1 MNQGRKRVPAETKPH
16 EAVLVNTLQSESAKQ
31 NANLTW
37 IEFEPGTSSDRRS
50 SNKLA
55 RRHAAFASAATRKA
69 TIARRQH
76 QQNQQDQIHSTM
88 IIHPPKKETRGPKT
102 ESDRKKAG
110 SLEKSRL
117 ESRSPDLVVYISS
130 LLGGLWSTVERPDLA
145 YKAIRTK
152 LWDAFTNSSTL
163 FQSALFV
170 AGTHANTCGV
180 PPSDLKPHF
189 GTGLILLR
197 GASLNAIQA
206 AVIAANGDSL
216 TSIAIAL
223 LAGWER
229 RYGDR
234 ESYEVHIQAWK
245 ALSLPREALEADNI
259 TRLTELSFES
269 FRERLNERALTGS
282 EALSL
287 RSNDDYGRLRGGLPS
302 GFRVF
307 QAVRPEARSVLHLVD
322 HFINEDLYAPDG
334 PAVFRRLGL
343 EAMAWGPSHSLGI
356 EPSPADEATWDQM
369 ELNALYHVRSALISA
384 AGVLLQTTLDIHHE
398 KSAMD
403 LQAGLDV
410 HTTACQHLRSE
421 ELMGTK
427 YQEVALWTRFTL
439 CAMSP
444 FALFPGRDELLKSYL
459 MRQGIETW
467 EQLRSILERHLYLG
481 MSDTKY
487 HSLYRHLTENSPVRD
502 ESHGPV
508 ALYRSYT

>member
-1 MNQGRKRVPAETKPH
+1 MNQGRKREPAETTPH
-16 EAVLVNTLQSESAKQ
+16 GAALVNPPQSKSAKQ

-37 IEFEPGTSSDRRS
+37 IGFEPGTSSDRRN

-55 RRHAAFASAATRKA
+55 RRHAALASAATRKA

-76 QQNQQDQIHSTM
+76 QQDQHQQLQDRIHST
-88 IIHPPKKETRGPKT
+88 IIKHPPRKETGVPKAR
-102 ESDRKKAG
+102 SDRKKAD
-110 SLEKSRL
+110 SLERTRT
-117 ESRSPDLVVYISS
+117 ESRSPALVVYVSY

-170 AGTHANTCGV
+170 AGTHANTCGI
-180 PPSDLKPHF
+180 PPSALKPHF

-259 TRLTELSFES
+259 TRLTELAFES

-282 EALSL
+282 AALSL
-287 RSNDDYGRLRGGLPS
+287 RHNDDYGRLRDSLPS

-307 QAVRPEARSVLHLVD
+307 HAVRPEARSLLHLV
-322 HFINEDLYAPDG
+322 HRFIDEDVHTPDAPS
-334 PAVFRRLGL
+334 VFRRLAL

-356 EPSPADEATWDQM
+356 FEGWP
-369 ELNALYHVRSALISA
+369 
-384 AGVLLQTTLDIHHE
+384 
-398 KSAMD
+398 
-403 LQAGLDV
+403 
-410 HTTACQHLRSE
+410 
-421 ELMGTK
+421 
-427 YQEVALWTRFTL
+427 
-439 CAMSP
+439 
-444 FALFPGRDELLKSYL
+444 
-459 MRQGIETW
+459 
-467 EQLRSILERHLYLG
+467 
-481 MSDTKY
+481 
-487 HSLYRHLTENSPVRD
+487 
-502 ESHGPV
+502 
-508 ALYRSYT
+508 